1 MSTGRT
7 PGVARRGLP
16 AVAALLGVALVVVGC
31 SSGETAKTT
40 GTSRLTTGL
49 PAAELTSDD
58 DARPAKSEGP
68 FGAEGPDASDSPD
81 PALSG
86 QPLPTVP
93 PGDPGD
99 DTSEPEATHTETP
112 GPRTVPANALL
123 DAPTVGAVAGG
134 TWTASAAPRGWC
146 ATPRTPGAGAFR
158 AQLLTSADGRL
169 VQSVSAY
176 ADSDAAI
183 RAVATA
189 TDRLVGCGFTRD
201 RDPRLGEASELLTG
215 TGADG
220 AEQLVV
226 VLASEGVGL
235 VLMASGSAAA
245 DGSWDSLADLALGSS
260 CAAAEHGCH

>member
-1 MSTGRT
+1 
-7 PGVARRGLP
+7 VL
-16 AVAALLGVALVVVGC
+16 VGC
-31 SSGETAKTT
+31 SSGEPTRTT

-49 PAAELTSDD
+49 PAAEPSGSNDS
-58 DARPAKSEGP
+58 RPAQSEGP

-86 QPLPTVP
+86 SPLPTVP

-99 DTSEPEATHTETP
+99 DTSEPEHSETESS

-134 TWTASAAPRGWC
+134 SWTGSAAPQGWC
-146 ATPRTPGAGAFR
+146 AAPRTPGAAATR
-158 AQLLTSADGRL
+158 AQLLESADGRL
-169 VQSVSAY
+169 VQSVSAF
-176 ADSDAAI
+176 ADSDAAV

-215 TGADG
+215 TAADG
-220 AEQLVV
+220 SEQLVV

-235 VLMASGSAAA
+235 VLVASGSAAA
-245 DGSWDSLADLALGSS
+245 RGTWDALADLALGSS

>member
-1 MSTGRT
+1 M
-7 PGVARRGLP
+7 
-16 AVAALLGVALVVVGC
+16 
-31 SSGETAKTT
+31 
-40 GTSRLTTGL
+40 
-49 PAAELTSDD
+49 
-58 DARPAKSEGP
+58 
-68 FGAEGPDASDSPD
+68 
-81 PALSG
+81 
-86 QPLPTVP
+86 P

-99 DTSEPEATHTETP
+99 DTSEPEATHTETQ

-123 DAPTVGAVAGG
+123 DAPIVGAVAGG
-134 TWTASAAPRGWC
+134 TWTASAAPQGWC
-146 ATPRTPGAGAFR
+146 ATPRTPGAAAASR
-158 AQLLTSADGRL
+158 AQLLASDEGRL

-183 RAVATA
+183 RAVSTA

-201 RDPRLGEASELLTG
+201 RDPRLGEASELLTR

-226 VLASEGVGL
+226 ILASEGVGL
-235 VLMASGSAAA
+235 VLVASGSAAA

>member
-1 MSTGRT
+1 MSGPR
-7 PGVARRGLP
+7 RRGLP
-16 AVAALLGVALVVVGC
+16 AVAALLGVALVLVGC
-31 SSGETAKTT
+31 SSGEKTRTT

-49 PAAELTSDD
+49 PAAQPSSADS
-58 DARPAKSEGP
+58 RPAQSEGP

-86 QPLPTVP
+86 QTLPTVP

-99 DTSEPEATHTETP
+99 DTSEPAATETESP
-112 GPRTVPANALL
+112 RPRTVPANALL

-134 TWTASAAPRGWC
+134 SWTASAAPQGWC
-146 ATPRTPGAGAFR
+146 GTPRTTGSAASR

-176 ADSDAAI
+176 ADSDAAV

-189 TDRLVGCGFTRD
+189 TDRLVDCGFSRD

-220 AEQLVV
+220 AEQTVV
-226 VLASEGVGL
+226 VLASEGVGVVL
-235 VLMASGSAAA
+235 VASGAAA
-245 DGSWDSLADLALGSS
+245 AMGTWDALADLALGSS

>member
-1 MSTGRT
+1 MSGRT
-7 PGVARRGLP
+7 SGLARRTLP

-31 SSGETAKTT
+31 SSGDTT
-40 GTSRLTTGL
+40 RTTDGTSRLTTGV
-49 PAAELTSDD
+49 PAADPSSDEPQ
-58 DARPAKSEGP
+58 PAQSEGP
-68 FGAEGPDASDSPD
+68 LGAEGPEASDSPD

-86 QPLPTVP
+86 QTLPTVP

-99 DTSEPEATHTETP
+99 DTSAPVASETEKP

-134 TWTASAAPRGWC
+134 TWTASAAPPGWC
-146 ATPRTPGAGAFR
+146 ATPRTPGSAASR
-158 AQLLTSADGRL
+158 AQLLTAAEGRL

-176 ADSDAAI
+176 ADSEVAV

-201 RDPRLGEASELLTG
+201 RDPRLGQASELLTG

-220 AEQLVV
+220 AEQTVV
-226 VLASEGVGL
+226 VLASEGVGVVL
-235 VLMASGSAAA
+235 VATGSAAA
-245 DGSWDSLADLALGSS
+245 TGSWDALADLALGSS